1 MIFIF
6 NTVWLWFL
14 LCNFAVRKKIV
25 MITLTFHWLVGLVA
39 LVFVATLILVACYKS
54 PMRKWL
60 CFAISTITI
69 AYLLYIMLWQ
79 QHESG
84 QRLEWYLLGC
94 VGIIAALVLS
104 GVGFMDLVKPITN
117 TAPIDSR
124 VDPSILVSNENK
136 QADTDAVSID
146 TDSTADINVD
156 DVNTDVGSK
165 GKIVSADV
173 TEAEDKDDAE
183 NELEEDASVDTKNDA
198 NNDALN
204 EAERIQREELIGKV
218 MPWFLDQLNQY
229 GEKERNAIKVCAIDF
244 VKEGKFSS
252 PTVAVQNNKLYS
264 HSRIIEICSALYL
277 IGDDNNACVDFI
289 KEVFAEPFA
298 NTEESTIL
306 KKLSGSDK
314 MLEIIDTYWEA
325 QGIKVEKSR
334 LSPKK

>member
-1 MIFIF
+1 
-6 NTVWLWFL
+6 
-14 LCNFAVRKKIV
+14 
-25 MITLTFHWLVGLVA
+25 MITLSFPWLVA
-39 LVFVATLILVACYKS
+39 LVALIFVATLILVACYKS

-117 TAPIDSR
+117 TAPMDSR
-124 VDPSILVSNENK
+124 VDPSILVSTTNN
-136 QADTDAVSID
+136 QTDTDAVS
-146 TDSTADINVD
+146 TNADNTGDNNVD

-165 GKIVSADV
+165 EEMVSADV
-173 TEAEDKDDAE
+173 TEAHNKDDAE
-183 NELEEDASVDTKNDA
+183 NEIEDNTSAKDDA
-198 NNDALN
+198 KNDALN

-244 VKEGKFSS
+244 VKEGKFSP
-252 PTVAVQNNKLYS
+252 PTVAVQKNKLYS
-264 HSRIIEICSALYL
+264 HNRIIEICSALYL

-306 KKLSGSDK
+306 KKLSGPDK

>member
-1 MIFIF
+1 
-6 NTVWLWFL
+6 
-14 LCNFAVRKKIV
+14 
-25 MITLTFHWLVGLVA
+25 MITLTFPWLVGLVA

-117 TAPIDSR
+117 TAPMDSR
-124 VDPSILVSNENK
+124 VDPSILVSTTNN
-136 QADTDAVSID
+136 QTDTDAVS
-146 TDSTADINVD
+146 TNADNTGDNNVD

-165 GKIVSADV
+165 EEMVSADV
-173 TEAEDKDDAE
+173 TEAHNKDDAE
-183 NELEEDASVDTKNDA
+183 NEIEDNTSAKDDA
-198 NNDALN
+198 KNDALN

-244 VKEGKFSS
+244 VKEGKFSP
-252 PTVAVQNNKLYS
+252 PTVAVQKNKLYS
-264 HSRIIEICSALYL
+264 HNRIIEICSALYL
-277 IGDDNNACVDFI
+277 IGEDNKACVDFI

-298 NTEESTIL
+298 NTEESTIV
-306 KKLSGSDK
+306 KKLSGPDK

-325 QGIKVEKSR
+325 QGINVKNSR
-334 LSPKK
+334 NT

>member
-1 MIFIF
+1 
-6 NTVWLWFL
+6 
-14 LCNFAVRKKIV
+14 
-25 MITLTFHWLVGLVA
+25 
-39 LVFVATLILVACYKS
+39 
-54 PMRKWL
+54 MRKWL

-104 GVGFMDLVKPITN
+104 GVGFMDLVKPIAN

-124 VDPSILVSNENK
+124 VDPSILVSTTNN
-136 QADTDAVSID
+136 QTDTDAVS
-146 TDSTADINVD
+146 TNADNTGDKNVD

-165 GKIVSADV
+165 EEMVSTDV
-173 TEAEDKDDAE
+173 TEAKNKDDAE
-183 NELEEDASVDTKNDA
+183 NEIEDNISVDAKDDAKNDA
-198 NNDALN
+198 LT
-204 EAERIQREELIGKV
+204 EEERMQREELIGKV

-229 GEKERNAIKVCAIDF
+229 GEGERNAIKACAIEF

-306 KKLSGSDK
+306 KKLSGPDK

-325 QGIKVEKSR
+325 QGIKVEKTR
-334 LSPKK
+334 LFPKK